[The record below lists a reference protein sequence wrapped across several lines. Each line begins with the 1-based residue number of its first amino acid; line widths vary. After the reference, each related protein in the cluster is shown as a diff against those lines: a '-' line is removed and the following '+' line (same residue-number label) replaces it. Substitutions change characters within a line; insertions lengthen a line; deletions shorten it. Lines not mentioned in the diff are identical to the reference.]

1 MFGEPSREKLIY
13 VSGAIT
19 PTKENPHIK
28 TNIRLL
34 HLASIRLF
42 TAGFSVYCPAVAW
55 FHDPGMYG
63 EAWQA
68 IMEMDFVILKR
79 CDGIYMVHN
88 WKDSRG
94 AVLEHDYACGL
105 KLPVVHELDPL
116 NFEESPI

>member
-34 HLASIRLF
+34 HLASVRLF
-42 TAGFSVYCPAVAW
+42 MAGFSVYCPAVAW
-55 FHDPGMYG
+55 FHDPGAYG
-63 EAWQA
+63 EAWQV

-79 CDGIYMVHN
+79 CNGVYMLSN

-94 AVLEHDYACGL
+94 SVLEHDYALEL
-105 KLPVVHELDPL
+105 KLPVFYQGE
-116 NFEESPI
+116 PI